1 MIWLLPLSLFLL
13 ISTQITL
20 LSLDSYNLLFANKLL
35 GNNSSLLQLVFYES
49 QLDKVLAYSWVVVW
63 LFFISHYFSSFAK
76 VVNNNYKLV
85 FFYFFFIWVF
95 MLVFFYFFF
104 SIIFWL
110 NLNIFVDYSVY
121 SINLFLIFFFNLVY
135 SLFFKFSK
143 LEKKIVNLLA

>member
-1 MIWLLPLSLFLL
+1 MIWLLPLSVFLL

-20 LSLDSYNLLFANKLL
+20 LSLDSYHLLFANKLL

-63 LFFISHYFSSFAK
+63 LFFISHYFNSSAK
-76 VVNNNYKLV
+76 VVNSSYKLV
-85 FFYFFFIWVF
+85 FFYFFFIWLF

-104 SIIFWL
+104 SMVFWL

-121 SINLFLIFFFNLVY
+121 SINLFLIFFFNFVY

-143 LEKKIVNLLA
+143 LEKK